1 MLLLFD
7 GASHSAQ
14 DNAQDRQQC
23 TTVTDEREG
32 FIAHQEDSLPHESGR
47 SLRSLPSTAA
57 ILSAE
62 YPPTETEKEKRND
75 TPIQES
81 THLRPRGFRG
91 AFPMSC
97 LLLSYCPT
105 LTEDL
110 ENVYSEAH
118 IGLY

>member
-32 FIAHQEDSLPHESGR
+32 FIAQQEDSLPHESGR

-62 YPPTETEKEKRND
+62 YPPTEKEKRND

-81 THLRPRGFRG
+81 THLRPRGFLG
-91 AFPMSC
+91 AFSMSC

-110 ENVYSEAH
+110 ETLYSEVH